1 MIGHRLGPTS
11 RRWVFIGASFAAA
24 IILSIMPGPAWAE
37 PFRPDWV
44 DLVLIYW
51 CLALPQRVGIGIGW
65 TAGLVLDVLY
75 GSLLGQQALAKALI
89 AFITLKLH
97 LQIRMFPR
105 WQQAVTV
112 FVLIALS
119 DLLVFWIRGATGHA
133 VNTWTYWVPSLVS
146 MALWPWIFVILR
158 DIRRRAHLT

>member
-1 MIGHRLGPTS
+1 MIGHRLGPKT
-11 RRWVFIGASFAAA
+11 RRRLSISATFAVA
-24 IILSIMPGPAWAE
+24 IILSIMPGPDWAT
-37 PFRPDWV
+37 PFRPDWIA
-44 DLVLIYW
+44 LVLIYW
-51 CLALPQRVGIGIGW
+51 CLAVPQRVGVGVGW
-65 TAGLVLDVLY
+65 TLGLILDVLY
-75 GSLLGQQALAKALI
+75 GSLIGQQALAKALI

-146 MALWPWIFVILR
+146 MILWPWIFVILR
-158 DIRRRAHLT
+158 DVRRRANIT

>member
-1 MIGHRLGPTS
+1 MIGQRLGPGS
-11 RRWVFIGASFAAA
+11 RRRLYIGGSFAVAVV
-24 IILSIMPGPAWAE
+24 LSIMPFPGWAE

-65 TAGLVLDVLY
+65 TLGLILDVLY
-75 GSLLGQQALAKALI
+75 GSLLGQQALAKARV
-89 AFITLKLH
+89 AFIALKLH

-112 FVLIALS
+112 FVLIAFS
-119 DLLVFWIRGATGHA
+119 DLLVFWIRGVTGHA
-133 VNTWTYWVPSLVS
+133 VNTWTYWVPSVVS

-158 DIRRRAHLT
+158 DIRRRANIT